1 MQVSP
6 TAEDIA
12 EPFAQHVRQR
22 LCLVLAH
29 DCRRSHVKTSLVN
42 YRRSALSRWLKAS
55 HSLPVCGIAISLG
68 ASGAMMGGD
77 HGLKSGRSCRGRL
90 WSGGWAT

>member
-1 MQVSP
+1 MGYNARNDEIRDNVTRMQASGKRNAVSWQP
-6 TAEDIA
+6 SPFQRTA
-12 EPFAQHVRQR
+12 FRQR

-55 HSLPVCGIAISLG
+55 H
-68 ASGAMMGGD
+68 
-77 HGLKSGRSCRGRL
+77 
-90 WSGGWAT
+90 